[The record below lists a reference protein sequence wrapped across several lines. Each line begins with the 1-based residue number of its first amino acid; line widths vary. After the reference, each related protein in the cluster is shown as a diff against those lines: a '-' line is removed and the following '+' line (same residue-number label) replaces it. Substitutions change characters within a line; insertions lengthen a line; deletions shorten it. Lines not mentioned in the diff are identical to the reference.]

1 MGTKVGCCAIK
12 LTKLLFG
19 GIWNLKLQISK
30 AVECFKWSSEGHT
43 SRSMEDSGA
52 EGDLNCGGL
61 AQVVSEE
68 KNVSMLHRDHSC
80 GILVKNVE
88 VSALVQSIFLRLK

>member
-1 MGTKVGCCAIK
+1 
-12 LTKLLFG
+12 
-19 GIWNLKLQISK
+19 
-30 AVECFKWSSEGHT
+30 
-43 SRSMEDSGA
+43 MEDSGA